1 MARRGQAG
9 AARSHE
15 HHLPCPE
22 KKRACDY
29 MAIVVVIMRY
39 IATHIG
45 IEIIMRLYPILNVIS
60 YLYPIY
66 ILLSY
71 FEFQ

>member
-1 MARRGQAG
+1 MRNAGRKVLRLHGRRWLEEGRLAQRDHMSTTCHAQ
-9 AARSHE
+9 
-15 HHLPCPE
+15 

-45 IEIIMRLYPILNVIS
+45 IEIIMRLYPIL
-60 YLYPIY
+60 
-66 ILLSY
+66 
-71 FEFQ
+71 